1 MIAELADRIKNFGT
15 VVTTIIG
22 IVAAIGGSIIYV
34 ENNYASA
41 YDVREVV
48 KNQTRQI
55 DMYQQSQRQNQMF
68 QLEYYDSQIKKLE
81 LERNRNT
88 EILENR
94 SVTSTA
100 RALTRRPEDVQDEI
114 NELKNRREVVKRN
127 LVEIEKS
134 K

>member
-1 MIAELADRIKNFGT
+1 MLSRLADRIKNFGT
-15 VVTTIIG
+15 VITTILS
-22 IVAAIGGSIIYV
+22 IVAAIGGAIIYV
-34 ENNYASA
+34 ENNFANA

-48 KNQTRQI
+48 KNQSRQI
-55 DMYQQSQRQNQMF
+55 EMYQQSQRQNQMF

-88 EILENR
+88 EILDNK
-94 SVTSTA
+94 SVTPAA

-114 NELKNRREVVKRN
+114 NELKSRREVVKRN
-127 LVEIEKS
+127 LVESEKS